1 MSEEFKTIVW
11 FHRVISTHIAT
22 EELGMISFPAQFQ
35 LSILLHRCGIPC
47 PSSAGGRGYQRAAN
61 ATTTARCSIKQLGML
76 QPCLQASLQCFA
88 TLPKEGFDQ
97 PTLCFPLLGWDL
109 GKVGCRQLTGQSPI
123 ALTCTDISSL
133 CLEPQNSKAPS
144 RNFIH
149 FHLGWQRPLVHQF
162 QLLAQHCHVHQ

>member
-61 ATTTARCSIKQLGML
+61 ATTTASSLGCSNHVSR
-76 QPCLQASLQCFA
+76 PHFSV
-88 TLPKEGFDQ
+88 LPPF
-97 PTLCFPLLGWDL
+97 PRRALTNTLCFPLLGWDL